1 MGNDNDNLPA
11 ELLLRVLLGWPI
23 TEISVLTTASWVDKS
38 RILSVENFSF
48 LFLAKLLW
56 DGINNEVRPIITNQ
70 QINRILSI

>member
-11 ELLLRVLLGWPI
+11 ELLLIVLLGLPI
-23 TEISVLTTASWVDKS
+23 TEISASTTAFWVDKS
-38 RILSVENFSF
+38 RILSVEHFSF